1 MKALKSLLTNK
12 YSTCIIKVCGLKVL
26 SNQDHFQRIQKWH
39 YVYLKLEDQSYIS
52 QIPPLVDTKF
62 TFCKN
67 VLCFNFFIID
77 KKLHKTLLS
86 ILHWIIRKLKSIGTI
101 RGIRYISFHATCK
114 LGKNIGKILSRRRKE
129 TFFKTIDKEYSSF
142 RISFSIAK
150 I

>member
-26 SNQDHFQRIQKWH
+26 SNQDQFQRIQKWH
-39 YVYLKLEDQSYIS
+39 YVYLKLEDQSYTS
-52 QIPPLVDTKF
+52 QIPPLVDSKF

-67 VLCFNFFIID
+67 VLCFNFFIVD
-77 KKLHKTLLS
+77 KKLHKTLFS
-86 ILHWIIRKLKSIGTI
+86 ILHWYIRKLMSIGTL
-101 RGIRYISFHATCK
+101 RGKRYISFHATCK
-114 LGKNIGKILSRRRKE
+114 LGKILEKYFRDVGRS
-129 TFFKTIDKEYSSF
+129 FFKTIDKEYSSF